1 MLFRRLLPFVRTLAF
16 RRGVTGAGRVWFG
29 IWVGCEA
36 LTRARRL
43 VTPVPEVVDTVVLRS
58 GQRVEI
64 RDLGI
69 DRGTIAAA
77 EKRSR
82 KAAKA
87 APRRPPARR
96 GR

>member
-16 RRGVTGAGRVWFG
+16 RRGVTGAGRVWFAV
-29 IWVGCEA
+29 WLGCEA
-36 LTRARRL
+36 LSRARRL
-43 VTPVPEVVDTVVLRS
+43 VTPVPEVVDTVVLRP

-69 DRGTIAAA
+69 DRGTMAAA

-87 APRRPPARR
+87 ARRRAPAGR